1 MNQVPGF
8 KGIVS
13 DIGGPTANMYKMT
26 CKSDEI
32 ETACRKLSCVHPAIC
47 DNLVTDHGPLVRLLE
62 RVRHH
67 TRDIDEHI
75 RSWAIRLLAETTGVF
90 TETAGGATVAGA
102 VQLAREGKLTF
113 EDEVVICITGNG
125 LKTLDVVEGVLP
137 ESPIVEAKVRQVA
150 DLVKA
155 LG

>member
-1 MNQVPGF
+1 MLFRSEIPNTIAKSIAIGNPADGPYAAKAIVESGGWGA
-8 KGIVS
+8 KVSDEEIVS
-13 DIGGPTANMYKMT
+13 
-26 CKSDEI
+26 
-32 ETACRKLSCVHPAIC
+32 
-47 DNLVTDHGPLVRLLE
+47 
-62 RVRHH
+62 
-67 TRDIDEHI
+67 
-75 RSWAIRLLAETTGVF
+75 AIRLLAETTGIF